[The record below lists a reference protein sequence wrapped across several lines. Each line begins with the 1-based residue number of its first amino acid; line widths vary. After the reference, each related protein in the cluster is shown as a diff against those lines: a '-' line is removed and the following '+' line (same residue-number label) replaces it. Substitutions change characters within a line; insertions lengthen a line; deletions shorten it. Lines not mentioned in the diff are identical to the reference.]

1 MTLRLSTLL
10 QDQVILVTGSTRGI
24 GRAIAA
30 DLLDQGA
37 IVALHGRDQSV
48 VRDVAAELS
57 DDSART
63 IPLAADL
70 KEPNAGAALVQSV
83 LEQCARIDGLVN
95 NAGAGK
101 AAAFRGMDLETWR
114 ATQSLNIESALC
126 AMREA
131 YSAMRKQKSGAIV
144 NIASISGHGPG
155 KWMGAD
161 YAASKASL
169 VSITKSLAFE
179 SARFGIRVNAVSPG
193 LVETDMTAVL
203 SDTMREN
210 LQIPMQR
217 LGQPSDVAH
226 AVTFLLSDRAAYITG
241 QVLHVDGGLT

>member
-1 MTLRLSTLL
+1 MSTLL

-30 DLLDQGA
+30 DLLDHGA
-37 IVALHGRDQSV
+37 IVALHGRDESV
-48 VRDVAAELS
+48 VRDVAAQLS
-57 DDSART
+57 DNPART

-70 KEPNAGAALVQSV
+70 QEPSAGAALVQSV
-83 LEQCARIDGLVN
+83 LERCARIDGLVN

-101 AAAFRGMDLETWR
+101 AAAFRGMHLETWR

-144 NIASISGHGPG
+144 NIASISAHGPG

-161 YAASKASL
+161 YAASKAAM
-169 VSITKSLAFE
+169 VSITRSLAFE

-193 LVETDMTAVL
+193 LIESAMTAVL
-203 SDTMREN
+203 SDAMRDN

-217 LGQPSDVAH
+217 LGQPEDVAR